1 VDRHG
6 EGEAQTLAFT
16 TNVGDVVV
24 AGPDHPIRVSYTGGE
39 PRPYVH
45 VRGRLEARVLRAAF
59 YELVEWAEPRNG
71 RLGVRSGGAWWDL
84 GATGGGGNPSGED

>member
-6 EGEAQTLAFT
+6 TGETQTLAFT

-24 AGPDHPIRVSYTGGE
+24 AGPDHPIRVSYDRGE

-45 VRGRLEARVLRAAF
+45 VRGRLEARILRAPF
-59 YELVEWAEPRNG
+59 HELVEWAEPRNG
-71 RLGVRSGGAWWDL
+71 KLGVWSAGTWWEL
-84 GATGGGGNPSGED
+84 GVA